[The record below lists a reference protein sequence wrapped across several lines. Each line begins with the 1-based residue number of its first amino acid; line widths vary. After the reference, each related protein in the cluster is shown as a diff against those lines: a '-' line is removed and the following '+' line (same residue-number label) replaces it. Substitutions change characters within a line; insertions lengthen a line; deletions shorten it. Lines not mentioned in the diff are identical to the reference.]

1 MQPIQSFAE
10 SYLQRVQIVLE
21 SIRTADLQAVADL
34 VLETYRAERTIFV
47 VGNGGSASTAS
58 HMGCDLNKATA
69 APGRAYPRVLSLTD
83 NVAWFSAL
91 ANDIGY
97 ESVFVEQLRHLFR
110 PGDLLLAIS
119 ASGNSPNVVRAMEFV
134 NANGGRSVAFVG
146 FGGGR
151 MKQIAHACVHLKGED
166 YGPVE
171 DGHLILN
178 HLFTE
183 YLRAHLH
190 ARA

>member
-1 MQPIQSFAE
+1 MPSIQAFADD
-10 SYLQRVQIVLE
+10 YLQRVRVVLD
-21 SIRTADLQAVADL
+21 SIGAADLQSVAD
-34 VLETYRAERTIFV
+34 VITEAYQNNRTIFV

-69 APGRAYPRVLSLTD
+69 MPGRAYPRVLSLTD
-83 NVAWFSAL
+83 NIAWFSAL

-110 PGDLLLAIS
+110 PGDILIAIS
-119 ASGNSPNVVRAMEFV
+119 ASGNSPNLLRAMEYV
-134 NANGGRSVAFVG
+134 NANEGRTIAFVG
-146 FGGGR
+146 FTGGA
-151 MKQIAHACVHLKGED
+151 MKKIAHASVHVEGSD

-183 YLRAHLH
+183 FLRAHL
-190 ARA
+190 RSLP